1 MYEFFY
7 GYFSKTIFSI
17 TKQTN
22 KREKNVLSFGVF
34 WASFLVIT
42 CKRLKLPVLKSF
54 VYFKPVH
61 RYNYTVFALPAWHFF
76 QLFTETVHN
85 TKFLSNTLGCLLCT
99 SKSRN
104 KLNMIDGMMQRKPS
118 EIICTFEWIK
128 YYYQNL
134 YNFNIYSFPHEM
146 PL

>member
-1 MYEFFY
+1 MYGFFY
-7 GYFSKTIFSI
+7 GHFSKTIFSI

-34 WASFLVIT
+34 WVSFLVIT

-61 RYNYTVFALPAWHFF
+61 RYNYTVFALPASHFF

-85 TKFLSNTLGCLLCT
+85 TKFLSDTLGCLLCT

-104 KLNMIDGMMQRKPS
+104 
-118 EIICTFEWIK
+118 
-128 YYYQNL
+128 
-134 YNFNIYSFPHEM
+134 
-146 PL
+146 